1 MHKGIFKLMANFKS
15 KRMIK
20 KSLICIV
27 AMLCVWQANAQ
38 EVLPLIPK
46 PLKATKREGSF
57 LLNRET
63 QIIAQKDAQQIAQ
76 YLQTELLRYQNLSVR
91 SNDKASTNY
100 ISLQLLSSRN
110 KQPLESYQLSI
121 SSNKIEIKATHPQ
134 GLFAGV
140 SSLLQLVRQQPSANA
155 ITLPAW
161 EIEDQPIYGWRG
173 LMLDES
179 RHFFG
184 KEKVKQILDW
194 MAFYK
199 LNKFHWHL
207 TDQPGW
213 RIAIKAYPKLTL
225 VGGIGNHSDSLA
237 KAAYYTQEDIKE
249 IVAYAAQRYIDVIPE
264 IDMPGH
270 ATAANKAYPEF
281 SGGGSPKY
289 PGFTFNPGKEDT
301 YQYLTQILR
310 EVDALFPSQMIHIGA
325 DEVHFGNQHWNVD
338 ESVQALMKAKNLKDL
353 PAVEAYFVKRMADS
367 IKNLNNEVL
376 AWDEIVSGTLSPEK
390 TTVFWWRHDKPEI
403 LKDAL
408 QKGYQV
414 VLCPRLPLYFDF
426 VQEASQV
433 VGRKWAGNFVP
444 WQSVYQFPG
453 QEITALPNAANL
465 VRGIQVN
472 IWTEVIVDQQQLD
485 YKLFPRIAALAEAAW
500 TPSRLKDQTAFE
512 KRLKDHL
519 KLFTADGLYF
529 FNPFNPKASP
539 ELLTPAQRKGLLPDN
554 EAQTAAE
561 KGTIK

>member
-1 MHKGIFKLMANFKS
+1 MK
-15 KRMIK
+15 MIK
-20 KSLICIV
+20 NSLILFAALSFAFRV
-27 AMLCVWQANAQ
+27 NAQ

-46 PLKATKREGSF
+46 PLKAAKQTGSF
-57 LLNRET
+57 TLSQQT
-63 QIIAQKDAQQIAQ
+63 QIVANSEPKQLAQ
-76 YLQTELLRYQNLSVR
+76 YLQAELLRYQGLSIR
-91 SNDKASTNY
+91 TADKAAENY
-100 ISLQLLSSRN
+100 ISLALVNNRGKKN
-110 KQPLESYQLSI
+110 AAWYQLAI
-121 SSNKIEIKATHPQ
+121 SSNKIEIKATQPE
-134 GLFAGV
+134 GLFAGI
-140 SSLLQLVRQQPSANA
+140 SSLLQLVRQQSVNKKVVALA
-155 ITLPAW
+155 SW
-161 EIEDQPIYGWRG
+161 EIEDEPVYAWRG

-184 KEKVKQILDW
+184 KEKVKQLLDW

-199 LNKFHWHL
+199 LNKFHWHF

-213 RIAIKAYPKLTL
+213 RIEIKAFPKLTL
-225 VGGIGNHSDSLA
+225 VGGIGSHSDSLA
-237 KAAYYTQEDIKE
+237 KAQYYTQEDIKE

-289 PGFTFNPGKEDT
+289 PEFTFNPGKEST

-310 EVDALFPSQMIHIGA
+310 EVDVLFPSQMIHIGA
-325 DEVHFGNQHWNVD
+325 DEVHFGNQHWNKD
-338 ESVQALMKAKNLKDL
+338 EAVQSLMKSKNLKDL

-408 QKGYQV
+408 RKGYQV

-426 VQEASQV
+426 VQEDSHV

-444 WQSVYQFPG
+444 WQSVYQFPTK
-453 QEITALPNAANL
+453 EITALPNANTL
-465 VRGIQVN
+465 IRGIQANV
-472 IWTEVIVDQQQLD
+472 WTEVIVDAQQLD
-485 YKLFPRIAALAEAAW
+485 YKIFPRIAALAEAAW
-500 TPSRLKDQTAFE
+500 TPSQLKDQTAFE
-512 KRLKDHL
+512 SRLKSHF
-519 KLFTADGLYF
+519 KLFTAEGLYF
-529 FNPFNPKASP
+529 FNPFNQQASP

-561 KGTIK
+561 KGIIK